1 MNEPYITVTGNV
13 GAIPR
18 HRNVQGVP
26 VTDFR
31 IGSTPRRM
39 DRATGEWSDGETL
52 WFSVS
57 CWRALAQNVAES
69 LRKGDPVVVTGRLLT
84 RSWTTESG
92 ETRSGLEIDATSI
105 GLDLSRGTAML
116 RRTERT
122 TPAPG
127 AGTDA
132 PAAVNDDAGSEAVWE
147 STGEVDPQTGEVLMT
162 QVPGERAEAAA

>member
-18 HRNVQGVP
+18 HRTVQGVP

-39 DRATGEWSDGETL
+39 DRASGEWSDGETL

-84 RSWTTESG
+84 RSWTTETG

-105 GLDLSRGTAML
+105 GLDLSRGTALL

-122 TPAPG
+122 SSAAG
-127 AGTDA
+127 AGA
-132 PAAVNDDAGSEAVWE
+132 GAAAADGLATSEPVWE
-147 STGEVDPQTGEVLMT
+147 STGEVDPQTGEVVLT
-162 QVPGERAEAAA
+162 QVPGEREEAAA

>member
-18 HRNVQGVP
+18 HRTVQGVP

-39 DRATGEWSDGETL
+39 DRASGEWSDGETL

-84 RSWTTESG
+84 RSWTTETG

-105 GLDLSRGTAML
+105 GLDLSRGTALL

-122 TPAPG
+122 SSAAG
-127 AGTDA
+127 AGA
-132 PAAVNDDAGSEAVWE
+132 GAAAADGLATSGPVWE
-147 STGEVDPQTGEVLMT
+147 STGEVDPQTGEVVLT
-162 QVPGERAEAAA
+162 QVPGEREEAAA